1 MCRLLTSLFMLWC
14 GLLVGFAYADGETDT
29 FRSHKIMV
37 FGDSLSAAYGIEQAE
52 GWVALLRERVSDLYK
67 NWDVENAS
75 VSGETTSGGLTRID
89 YELERIKPSIVVV
102 ELGGNDGLRGY
113 PIESVED
120 NLRNIVRKCHLAGA
134 RVLLAG
140 MRLPPNYG
148 NRYTDSFFDM
158 YADIAQ
164 DLQIAYIPFLL
175 ENVGDQEEL
184 MQNDGVHPKAIAQ
197 PILLENIWSEIDRLI
212 KTPA

>member
-1 MCRLLTSLFMLWC
+1 
-14 GLLVGFAYADGETDT
+14 
-29 FRSHKIMV
+29 MV

-52 GWVALLRERVSDLYK
+52 GWVALLKERVSDLYK